1 MSDDGNWFA
10 SVFSDGS
17 IGVRQTQTGTLFAKI
32 GQPPGGEPLSFTLSA
47 DGRLVAAAS
56 KAGVVLWN
64 LSSGQSLQSWSSPL
78 TESAGVTRVRFDVN
92 GHLLAGWVWN
102 SAPSV
107 SLWDTST
114 GQQRTSLLGQV
125 PISDVAFAPDGVQIA
140 TIDANGSVRI
150 WRADNS
156 QVVSDA
162 TQLASSDN
170 TSNQLTFSED
180 GRTLAA
186 SAGRMV
192 YLWKVDTL
200 VPPPLTA
207 SAAPVGTTS
216 APVDAVSNGAV
227 VASMP
232 KVTDAQPVA
241 APSKAEVTAS
251 ALVGKAGKLGVA
263 ASNTDSTAT
272 SVDARTSPNLQNSA
286 ELPGDSSILPNVPN
300 SGVASKSANVANSA
314 EVTNPVNTPDSTE
327 ASNAVNIP
335 NTPEIQ
341 NGRVA
346 ASDAAAE
353 TSSAAASS
361 PAIDRLPP
369 DVVVLYLDDAQKA
382 SASRIGEYLQTS
394 RDSEVTVR
402 HFDHVTW
409 KFSSPVEL
417 HYFHADDQPEAHRI
431 VSDLRRNN
439 VAVTARYMPVSD
451 EIPENYFEVWLR
463 PSASD
468 ANDNPP
474 DLSPEIQGGKVL
486 EPQTRFLK

>member
-1 MSDDGNWFA
+1 
-10 SVFSDGS
+10 
-17 IGVRQTQTGTLFAKI
+17 
-32 GQPPGGEPLSFTLSA
+32 
-47 DGRLVAAAS
+47 
-56 KAGVVLWN
+56 
-64 LSSGQSLQSWSSPL
+64 
-78 TESAGVTRVRFDVN
+78 
-92 GHLLAGWVWN
+92 
-102 SAPSV
+102 
-107 SLWDTST
+107 
-114 GQQRTSLLGQV
+114 
-125 PISDVAFAPDGVQIA
+125 
-140 TIDANGSVRI
+140 
-150 WRADNS
+150 
-156 QVVSDA
+156 
-162 TQLASSDN
+162 
-170 TSNQLTFSED
+170 
-180 GRTLAA
+180 
-186 SAGRMV
+186 
-192 YLWKVDTL
+192 LWKVDTL

-346 ASDAAAE
+346 AS
-353 TSSAAASS
+353 S